1 MNSKDIIKV
10 LENNGLSDIE
20 EISYKEGFAVIRFFY
35 DFDEDELKAAR
46 AYAKDEC
53 EEEEESESW
62 YEDYFLPYLNDL
74 AIDNVGEIMEE
85 IMEEFGAEAQYIS
98 YELDSE
104 NYEYNEFV
112 AVVVSGDKD
121 LNIEEVLDE
130 LDI

>member
-20 EISYKEGFAVIRFFY
+20 EIKYKEGFAVIRFFY

-53 EEEEESESW
+53 EEEEESEGW

-74 AIDNVGEIMEE
+74 AIDNVGEVMEE
-85 IMEEFGAEAQYIS
+85 IMEEFNAEAQYIS

-112 AVVVSGDKD
+112 AVIVSGDKD

>member
-20 EISYKEGFAVIRFFY
+20 EVSYKEGFAVIRFFY

>member
-20 EISYKEGFAVIRFFY
+20 EVSYKEGFAVIRFFY

-85 IMEEFGAEAQYIS
+85 IMEEFGAEVQYIS

>member
-74 AIDNVGEIMEE
+74 AIDNVGEVMEE

>member
-74 AIDNVGEIMEE
+74 AIDNVGEVMEE
-85 IMEEFGAEAQYIS
+85 IMEEFRAEAQYIS